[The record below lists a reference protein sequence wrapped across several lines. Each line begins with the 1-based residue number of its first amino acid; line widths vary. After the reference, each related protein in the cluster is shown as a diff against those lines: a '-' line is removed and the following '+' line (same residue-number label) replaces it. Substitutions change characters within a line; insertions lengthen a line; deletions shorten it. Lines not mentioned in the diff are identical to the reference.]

1 MHDPI
6 SDLLTRIRNAGTAG
20 HPEVSVPHSAFKESI
35 AKVLS
40 QEGYLSAVSVE
51 GSEKKSLKISLRY
64 QGRKSVI
71 TGLRQVSSPGL
82 RRYVNARQIPRVLG
96 GMGVAVLSTPKGVMT
111 DVQARKSNLGGE
123 VVCFVW

>member
-20 HPEVSVPHSAFKESI
+20 HAEVSVPHSAFKESI
-35 AKVLS
+35 ARVLT
-40 QEGYLSAVSVE
+40 QEGYLTAVNVE
-51 GSEKKSLKISLRY
+51 GEAKKSLKISLRY

-82 RRYVNARQIPRVLG
+82 RRYVNSREIPRVLG
-96 GMGVAVLSTPKGVMT
+96 GMGVAVLSTPRGVMT

>member
-20 HPEVSVPHSAFKESI
+20 HPEVCLPHSVFKESI
-35 AKVLS
+35 ARVLS
-40 QEGYLSAVSVE
+40 QEGYVSAVNVE
-51 GSEKKSLKISLRY
+51 GSEKKSLKIALRY
-64 QGRKSVI
+64 QGKKSVI

-82 RRYVNARQIPRVLG
+82 RRYVNAREIPRVLG

-111 DVQARKSNLGGE
+111 DVQARKNNLGGE
-123 VVCFVW
+123 IVCFVW

>member
-35 AKVLS
+35 ARVLN
-40 QEGYLSAVSVE
+40 QEGYLGSVDVE
-51 GSEKKSLKISLRY
+51 GKEKKSLKIALRY
-64 QGRKSVI
+64 QGRKNVI

-82 RRYVNARQIPRVLG
+82 RRYVNAREVPRVL
-96 GMGVAVLSTPKGVMT
+96 
-111 DVQARKSNLGGE
+111 LGWE
-123 VVCFVW
+123 

>member
-20 HPEVSVPHSAFKESI
+20 HTEVLVPHSAFKESI

-40 QEGYLSAVSVE
+40 QEGYLSAVNVE
-51 GSEKKSLKISLRY
+51 GSEKKSLKIALRY
-64 QGRKSVI
+64 QGKKSVI

-82 RRYVNARQIPRVLG
+82 RRYVNAREIPRVLG
-96 GMGVAVLSTPKGVMT
+96 GMGIAVLSTPQGVMT
-111 DVQARKSNLGGE
+111 DVQARKNNLGGE

>member
-20 HPEVSVPHSAFKESI
+20 HHEVSVPHSAFKESI
-35 AKVLS
+35 ARVLN
-40 QEGYLSAVSVE
+40 QEGYLGSVNVE
-51 GSEKKSLKISLRY
+51 GEAKKSLKISLRY

-82 RRYVNARQIPRVLG
+82 RRYVNAREIPRVLG

>member
-1 MHDPI
+1 MP
-6 SDLLTRIRNAGTAG
+6 TAG
-20 HPEVSVPHSAFKESI
+20 HAEGCIPHSAFKESV
-35 AKVLS
+35 ARVLN
-40 QEGYLSAVSVE
+40 QEGYISAVDVE
-51 GSEKKSLKISLRY
+51 GEGKKSLKISLRY
-64 QGRKSVI
+64 QGKKSVI

-82 RRYVNARQIPRVLG
+82 RRYVNAREIPRVLG